1 MTTLRKSI
9 IIGLTVLGLGAGSAT
24 VQAQEARP
32 DMHANW
38 GERAAQ
44 HQQKLHDLLK
54 LTPAQDSAWAS
65 YAAAA
70 RSAHPQGQHGERGAW
85 KTMTAPQRME
95 QHIEMAKQHLAAME
109 TQLAALNT
117 FYAVLTPEQKKLFDA
132 HSMGHG
138 GRHGGHHR
146 PG

>member
-1 MTTLRKSI
+1 MTTIRKSI
-9 IIGLTVLGLGAGSAT
+9 IIGLTVLGLGAGSVAA
-24 VQAQEARP
+24 QAQEAKP
-32 DMHANW
+32 DMHAKW

-54 LTPAQDSAWAS
+54 LTPAQESAWTS
-65 YAAAA
+65 YTAAT
-70 RSAHPQGQHGERGAW
+70 RPAHPQGERGERGAW

-95 QHIEMAKQHLAAME
+95 KGIEMGKQHIAAME
-109 TQLAALNT
+109 TRLAALNT

-146 PG
+146 LG